1 MKCIKPLF
9 AIGLFGM
16 AAGLSFT
23 SAKAQDSH
31 SGHASIGV
39 NRPSPQVIRG
49 LYLVKISGCNDCHT
63 PGYAESGGNT
73 PQKAWMTGSTVG
85 FQGPWGTTYP
95 TNLRLSMQRLS
106 EAQWLQSARRPTRPP
121 MPWFALR
128 EMSDAD
134 LRAVYAAVRYLGP
147 AGEKA
152 PAFVPPGQ
160 TPKGQFID
168 FVPRSPSAAYGA
180 K

>member
-9 AIGLFGM
+9 AIGLFGL
-16 AAGLSFT
+16 AAGFGLT
-23 SAKAQDSH
+23 SANAQNT
-31 SGHASIGV
+31 HADHAAIGV
-39 NRPSPQVIRG
+39 HGPSPQVIRG

-73 PQKAWMTGSTVG
+73 PQAAWLTGSAVG

-95 TNLRLSMQRLS
+95 TNLRLSMLRLS
-106 EAQWLQSARRPTRPP
+106 EAQWLQSARQPMRPP

-128 EMSDAD
+128 DMSDDD
-134 LRAVYAAVRYLGP
+134 LRAVYAAVRFLGT
-147 AGEKA
+147 AGEAA
-152 PAFVPPGQ
+152 PTFVPPGQ

-168 FVPRSPSAAYGA
+168 FVPHSASAVYSA